1 MFEKLSESD
10 NKMVRDKA
18 TDKAAVMSSWRNM
31 LGAYRKVKD
40 KLNLTGETGEK
51 EQVKASFAEKKSG
64 RRVKA

>member
-1 MFEKLSESD
+1 
-10 NKMVRDKA
+10 MVRDKA

-51 EQVKASFAEKKSG
+51 KQVKAFFVEKKSG
-64 RRVKA
+64 RWMKA

>member
-1 MFEKLSESD
+1 
-10 NKMVRDKA
+10 MVHDKA
-18 TDKAAVMSSWRNM
+18 TNKAAVMSSWRNM

-51 EQVKASFAEKKSG
+51 EQVKAFFAEKKSG

>member
-1 MFEKLSESD
+1 MFEKLSDSD

-31 LGAYRKVKD
+31 LGAYHKAKD

-51 EQVKASFAEKKSG
+51 EQVKAFFVEKKSG

>member
-1 MFEKLSESD
+1 MFEKLSDSD

-40 KLNLTGETGEK
+40 KLNLMGETG
-51 EQVKASFAEKKSG
+51 
-64 RRVKA
+64 RRSR